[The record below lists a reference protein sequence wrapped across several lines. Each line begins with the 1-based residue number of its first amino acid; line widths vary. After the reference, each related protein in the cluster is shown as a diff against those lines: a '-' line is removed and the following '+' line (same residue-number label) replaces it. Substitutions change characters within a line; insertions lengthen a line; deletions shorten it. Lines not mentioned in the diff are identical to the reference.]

1 MLSLRSACRIIVFAF
16 LASFTMAA
24 TPSPLIKRI
33 DIASASYLS
42 VPIAGNKDKTIKER
56 AGIAVSLRDVDARL
70 YGYTDTI
77 SFTKGDSLS
86 SAVNFPVWGVG
97 VNCNGLFGIPLSVQ
111 TGTLG
116 TGGSISRLR
125 SPELTSPS
133 LFSSAF
139 SLPKGVEVSL
149 PTLSSSKKNI
159 ASSLLSEV
167 ETGMF
172 TTRVCAVAD
181 EDGMA
186 SSSLSLAAALPR
198 MMKALLCVTGGF
210 FPIEDK
216 KAHTSSPA
224 WYAPSPYF
232 EDCKIG
238 AASVQTYFDSML
250 ATCILTGNIYEQSE
264 RDNAVTGRAEAAFH
278 TDVFSLRTG
287 VFAVN
292 KAFSLDT
299 EGQYIKKTFQV
310 MAQPLVT
317 LHPSGERI
325 KTLSFGASCFLQ
337 RYDDEGSKGSMN
349 EYTVM
354 NAAAGVRYFDRRFTC
369 QATAAINY
377 IPLSGDGGEEATY
390 KAAVQGSVN
399 SKKMRHTGSASVSF
413 APDADAYTVSAR
425 YSITAAGKKARITG
439 DTKLEAAQS
448 KSETD
453 TLTASVSVK
462 ATITRRPLRVIL
474 KMGIEGVVAAS
485 E

>member
-1 MLSLRSACRIIVFAF
+1 
-16 LASFTMAA
+16 MAA

-33 DIASASYLS
+33 DIASTTSLS
-42 VPIAGNKDKTIKER
+42 VPIAGDKDKTIKER
-56 AGIAVSLRDVDARL
+56 AGVTASLRDVDARL

-77 SFTKGDSLS
+77 SFTKGDSLP
-86 SAVNFPVWGVG
+86 SAINFPVWGVG
-97 VNCNGLFGIPLSVQ
+97 VNFNGLFGIPLSVQ

-116 TGGSISRLR
+116 TGGSLSRLR
-125 SPELTSPS
+125 SPELTSPF
-133 LFSSAF
+133 LFTSTF
-139 SLPKGVEVSL
+139 SLPKGVEISL

-159 ASSLLSEV
+159 ASSFLSEV

-172 TTRVCAVAD
+172 TMRVCAVAD

-186 SSSLSLAAALPR
+186 SSSLSLAAALPH
-198 MMKALLCVTGGF
+198 MTEAGVCVTGGF

-238 AASVQTYFDSML
+238 AASLQAYFDSPL
-250 ATCILTGNIYEQSE
+250 ATCILTGNIYEQPE
-264 RDNAVTGRAEAAFH
+264 RDNAITGRAEAAFH

-354 NAAAGVRYFDRRFTC
+354 NAAAGARYSDRRFSC
-369 QATAAINY
+369 QASAAINY
-377 IPLSGDGGEEATY
+377 IPVAGDGVEEATY
-390 KAAVQGSVN
+390 KAAVQGSVK
-399 SKKMRHTGSASVSF
+399 SKKMKHTGRAAVSF
-413 APDADAYTVSAR
+413 APDADAYTVSAG

-439 DTKLEAAQS
+439 DAKLEAAQS
-448 KSETD
+448 KSGAD
-453 TLTASVSVK
+453 TITASVSAKVS
-462 ATITRRPLRVIL
+462 IMRRPLRIIL
-474 KMGIEGVVAAS
+474 KAGIESVVASA